1 MPWSGPTFTRTNGT
15 YSGASVWASDLAA
28 NIKIVAS
35 RHDTHDQDIATGI
48 NACLNKNGQNS
59 PTANINWGGF
69 KITNLATGTVAT
81 DAIRYDQLYGA
92 FQPIAAVLTSI
103 DGAGIIANQGFYGT
117 APDNVD
123 VYSLTAGGRAL
134 GGVAGTADTFAY
146 FSASNTAS
154 LAAITAAGRAMAAAA
169 NAAAQVALL
178 PIPYDIVVA
187 ISDESTAITTGT
199 AKVTIRAPRAMTL
212 STVLASLNTVSS
224 SGTPTFD
231 INVNGATIL
240 STKLTIDVSEKTSTT
255 AAVPVVISNTA
266 IAFDDEITFDIDVA
280 GTGAKGAK
288 IVLKG
293 TTP

>member
-1 MPWSGPTFTRTNGT
+1 MPWSGSTFTRTNGT

-35 RHDTHDQDIATGI
+35 RHDTHDQDLATGI
-48 NACLNKNGQNS
+48 NACLNKNGLNS

-134 GGVAGTADTFAY
+134 GGVAGTADTYPY
-146 FSASNTAS
+146 FSASNTVTLGS
-154 LAAITAAGRAMAAAA
+154 ITTAGRALLDDA
-169 NAAAQVALL
+169 NAAAQLVTLGAQSRSPAIQSVVSAATVTPTFSDDEVIVTAQAAALAL
-178 PIPYDIVVA
+178 ANP
-187 ISDESTAITTGT
+187 TGT
-199 AKVTIRAPRAMTL
+199 AIDGLGIVIRIKDNGTARA
-212 STVLASLNTVSS
+212 
-224 SGTPTFD
+224 
-231 INVNGATIL
+231 
-240 STKLTIDVSEKTSTT
+240 
-255 AAVPVVISNTA
+255 
-266 IAFDDEITFDIDVA
+266 ITFDTQYRAIGVTLPTTTVISKVLYIGMIYNATETKWDVVSVA
-280 GTGAKGAK
+280 QQA
-288 IVLKG
+288 
-293 TTP
+293 

>member
-1 MPWSGPTFTRTNGT
+1 MPWSGSTFTRTNGT

-35 RHDTHDQDIATGI
+35 RHDTHDQDLATGI
-48 NACLNKNGQNS
+48 NACLNKNGLNS

-134 GGVAGTADTFAY
+134 GGVAGTADTFPY
-146 FSASNTAS
+146 FSASNTVTLAS
-154 LAAITAAGRAMAAAA
+154 VTAAGLALLDDASASAQRTTLGAQARSPAIQSVVSAATVTPTFADDEVIITAQAAALALA
-169 NAAAQVALL
+169 N
-178 PIPYDIVVA
+178 P
-187 ISDESTAITTGT
+187 TGT
-199 AKVTIRAPRAMTL
+199 AIDGLGIVIRIKDNGTARAITYDTQYRAIGVTL
-212 STVLASLNTVSS
+212 
-224 SGTPTFD
+224 PT
-231 INVNGATIL
+231 
-240 STKLTIDVSEKTSTT
+240 TT
-255 AAVPVVISNTA
+255 VISKTLYLGMIYNST
-266 IAFDDEITFDIDVA
+266 DTKWDVVA
-280 GTGAKGAK
+280 VAQQA
-288 IVLKG
+288 
-293 TTP
+293 